1 MARTGIP
8 VDLAPHGERLAHP
21 TTEDSMIDKVLAPLE
36 WVVAW
41 LMVSFHTLF
50 SAIGLPAASGITWA
64 LSIVGLVIVIR
75 IVLIPLFVKQIHASR
90 RMQLI
95 QPEMQ
100 KIQKK
105 YKGKTDTESRQAM
118 TQETMGLY
126 KRTGTNPF
134 SSCLPI
140 LLQSPIFF
148 ALFRV
153 LNNLSPIATG
163 KHPPIGPLDAP
174 LAFQA
179 EHSTIFGASLSSTFV
194 HAGGSLNTQ
203 IVTVV
208 LIIAMSVTTFTTQ
221 RQLMMKNM
229 PANALDNPFAKQQK
243 VLLYLMPLFFAF
255 SGINF
260 PIGVLLYWLT
270 TNVWS
275 MCQQFYTIR
284 RMPAPGSPAEKALE
298 ARRLKSGKE
307 HKKFTIPGLSHD
319 SAPQDITDIPD
330 IQDTPVADTKPKS
343 GQRQQPKRKNRAKP
357 VARADGAPGPTPT
370 TDKPGGAPD
379 PKATTPANGRPGVT
393 SGAGSNGGSNGKSK
407 GVESVA
413 GSKGHTNGRS
423 PGVRPATGSN
433 GKSNGVESVAGSN
446 GASNGKSPDVKP
458 AAGSNGSSPTLK
470 PPATAD
476 DSS

>member
-1 MARTGIP
+1 
-8 VDLAPHGERLAHP
+8 
-21 TTEDSMIDKVLAPLE
+21 MIDKVLAPLE

-41 LMVSFHTLF
+41 LMVNFHAALSF
-50 SAIGLPAASGITWA
+50 IGLPESSGVTWA

-105 YKGKTDTESRQAM
+105 YKGKTDPESRQAM

-140 LLQSPIFF
+140 LLQSPVFF

-153 LNNLSPIATG
+153 LNSLTKIASG
-163 KHPPIGPLDAP
+163 ARQPIGPLDAH
-174 LAFQA
+174 LAEQA
-179 EHSTIFGASLSSTFV
+179 QRSTLFGASFSSTFV
-194 HAGGSLNTQ
+194 HANGSLSTQ

-208 LIIAMSVTTFTTQ
+208 LIVLMSATTFTTQ

-229 PANALDNPFAKQQK
+229 PASAMDNPFAKQQK

-270 TNVWS
+270 TNLWS
-275 MCQQFYTIR
+275 MGQQFYTIR
-284 RMPAPGSPAEKALE
+284 RMPAPGSLAEKALE
-298 ARRLKSGKE
+298 ERRIKSGKE

-319 SAPQDITDIPD
+319 DEPEDVQDSP
-330 IQDTPVADTKPKS
+330 PAETKSKS
-343 GQRQQPKRKNRAKP
+343 GQRQQPKRKNRGRPAGQGDGSVGPTTSGIKPPVTKPPGIKPPGIKPPVTKPRGAKP
-357 VARADGAPGPTPT
+357 
-370 TDKPGGAPD
+370 
-379 PKATTPANGRPGVT
+379 
-393 SGAGSNGGSNGKSK
+393 S
-407 GVESVA
+407 
-413 GSKGHTNGRS
+413 
-423 PGVRPATGSN
+423 
-433 GKSNGVESVAGSN
+433 
-446 GASNGKSPDVKP
+446 
-458 AAGSNGSSPTLK
+458 
-470 PPATAD
+470 ATAD
-476 DSS
+476 GDA